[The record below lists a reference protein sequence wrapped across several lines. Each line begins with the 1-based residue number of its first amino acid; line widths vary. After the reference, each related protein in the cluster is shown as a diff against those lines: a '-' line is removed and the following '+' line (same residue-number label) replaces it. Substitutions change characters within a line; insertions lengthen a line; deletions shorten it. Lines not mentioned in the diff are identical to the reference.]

1 MHKFC
6 KLCFRWDYQ
15 KTQQNLKNKIKGSQE
30 GQRDKPDR
38 QKKKK
43 TKQQNPPK
51 RSKKQ
56 KTTKKNNNP
65 KNKTKKHKSTDIQ
78 VCGHPIN
85 IVDGKKKR

>member
-43 TKQQNPPK
+43 KQNNKTPQKEVKNKKQQKKTTTPKTKQKNINP
-51 RSKKQ
+51 Q
-56 KTTKKNNNP
+56 TY
-65 KNKTKKHKSTDIQ
+65 KSVDIQ
-78 VCGHPIN
+78 
-85 IVDGKKKR
+85 